1 MSNRKHAL
9 AGVVFVAFALVAT
22 FMVPAPPA
30 TDAAAAQFGDWFRDN
45 HATAAA
51 AAYIQV
57 VGTVFLLWWAGTLWH
72 AMRRAENGEPRLA
85 VVAFAGLALATAM
98 TTTAAAVT
106 ATTAL
111 RVDDLTDPGVKI
123 FSTLSFTLFA
133 IAAVPIAAHIG
144 AVSVLAARTTF
155 LPRWLARLGGLIALL
170 ALVGGVAVT
179 SDAAGLAAIAFAAFL
194 AWLLWIVCVSVVLAR
209 GDAEPAT
216 TEEEPPSVQSE
227 PAAPTL
233 P

>member
-30 TDAAAAQFGDWFRDN
+30 ADAAAARFGDWFRDN
-45 HATAAA
+45 HAAAAA
-51 AAYIQV
+51 AAYVEI
-57 VGTVFLLWWAGTLWH
+57 VGMLFLLWWAGPLWH
-72 AMRRAENGEPRLA
+72 EMRRAEGGEPRIA
-85 VVAFAGLALATAM
+85 VVALAGLVLAIAM
-98 TTTAAAVT
+98 TTAAAAVT

-123 FSTLSFTLFA
+123 FATLSFTLFA

-144 AVSVLAARTTF
+144 AVSALAARTAF
-155 LPRWLARLGGLIALL
+155 LPRWLARVGALIALL
-170 ALVGGVAVT
+170 SVVGGVAVT
-179 SDAAGLAAIAFAAFL
+179 SDAEWLAPVAFAAFL
-194 AWLLWIVCVSVVLAR
+194 AWLFWIVCVSAVLAR
-209 GDAEPAT
+209 GDAEPTAS
-216 TEEEPPSVQSE
+216 EGEPPSEQSE